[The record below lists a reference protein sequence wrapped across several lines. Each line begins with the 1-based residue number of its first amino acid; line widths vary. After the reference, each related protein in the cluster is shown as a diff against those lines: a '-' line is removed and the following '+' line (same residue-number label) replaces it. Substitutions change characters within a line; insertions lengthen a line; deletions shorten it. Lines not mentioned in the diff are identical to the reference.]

1 MVIADTP
8 LSDMLRL
15 LADPTRL
22 RILALLERE
31 ELSVG
36 ELTKAVGMAQS
47 RVSNHLRILREAEIL
62 AERHVGASTYL
73 RLDGRCLEHTPLQRL
88 WLALRGELA
97 GLAEHSADLVRLES
111 VLAERRT
118 RNGDFFDRV
127 AGQWEKIAGQF
138 ESGQARLRAVS
149 HLLPA
154 GLVLADLGCGTGYMG
169 EALLGLCDRLICV
182 DRSEKMLEEAQRRL
196 CRAPRQTEVE
206 FRKGELNSLPIAD
219 GAADGA
225 LAGMVLHH
233 LQEPGTAVAEMFRI
247 LRPGGAAAVLELD
260 PHREAWMRAGLG
272 DRHLGLEASDV
283 LAAFRRSGFGDVAL
297 DPLADRFQ
305 PTRPDGSVASLS
317 LYIVRGRRPR
327 ALSIEPTHRS

>member
-1 MVIADTP
+1 MIADTP

-22 RILALLERE
+22 RILALVERE

-36 ELTKAVGMAQS
+36 ELSKAIGMTQS
-47 RVSNHLRILREAEIL
+47 RVSNHLRVLREAEIL
-62 AERHVGASTYL
+62 AERHVGASTHL
-73 RLDGRCLEHTPLQRL
+73 RLDQPRLEHTPLQRL
-88 WLALRGELA
+88 WHALRSELD

-111 VLAERRT
+111 VLAQRRT

-127 AGQWEKIAGQF
+127 AGEWEKIAGHF
-138 ESGQARLRAVS
+138 ESGQARFRAIS
-149 HLLPA
+149 HLLPG

-169 EALLGLCDRLICV
+169 EALLGLCNRLICV
-182 DRSEKMLEEAQRRL
+182 DRSEKMLEEARRRFS
-196 CRAPRQTEVE
+196 RAPRQTDVE
-206 FRKGELNSLPIAD
+206 FRKGELDALPIAD
-219 GAADGA
+219 EAVDGA

-233 LQEPGTAVAEMFRI
+233 LPEPATAVAEMFRI

-260 PHREAWMRAGLG
+260 PHREAWMRSGLG

-305 PTRPDGSVASLS
+305 PTRPDGSVTSLS

-327 ALSIEPTHRS
+327 GPSTEQTNRS